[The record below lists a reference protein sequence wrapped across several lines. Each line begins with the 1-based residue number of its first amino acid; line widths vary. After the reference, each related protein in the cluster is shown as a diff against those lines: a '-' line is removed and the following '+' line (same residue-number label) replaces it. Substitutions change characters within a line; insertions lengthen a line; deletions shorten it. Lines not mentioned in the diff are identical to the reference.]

1 MIKKNK
7 IWALGLTALMV
18 LVMAGCGGASSAKTT
33 TSKKTSSG
41 SSHHYETTALFQDV
55 FMKDQG
61 AAAENQFY
69 DDVLQAVNALDQSA
83 YTVSED
89 SANNQITVVQK
100 DQTSPSVVFGFDQ
113 DRYCTSIAFN
123 IRGKGVL
130 SKNTN
135 GTPKYYQVTGNT
147 KKSVSSIDKLK
158 AFVKTW

>member
-18 LVMAGCGGASSAKTT
+18 LVMAGCGAASSAKTT
-33 TSKKTSSG
+33 ASKKTASG
-41 SSHHYETTALFQDV
+41 SHHYETTVLFQDV
-55 FMKDQG
+55 FMKYQG
-61 AAAENQFY
+61 AAAENQSY
-69 DDVLQAVNALDQSA
+69 DEVLQTLNALDQSA

-100 DQTSPSVVFGFDQ
+100 DKTSPSVVFGFDK

-135 GTPKYYQVTGNT
+135 GTPKYYQVTGSS
-147 KKSVSSIDKLK
+147 KKAVSSIDKLK